1 MTRLKLQI
9 VCECLLL
16 LIPLNIYCIGDYL
29 ATGIQWALFRYQ
41 TSALGN
47 SLIFVNRDLLYVSG
61 GILKGSSATSTLV
74 WIAGTV
80 CLVAAL
86 IVLIWAA
93 VQEMAGTVK
102 YAGILTI
109 LGGLLFFAAML
120 VQYGPALANQHGY
133 SLPVG
138 VPIVIVTGCW
148 LAFGQT
154 PGTGDSPREKSEP
167 QEDAGRPDE

>member
-41 TSALGN
+41 ISALGN
-47 SLIFVNRDLLYVSG
+47 SLIFVNRDLLYVAG
-61 GILKGSSATSTLV
+61 GILKGSSATSTLT

-86 IVLIWAA
+86 VVLIWTA
-93 VQEMAGTVK
+93 VTDAGKRVR
-102 YAGILTI
+102 YSGALTI
-109 LGGLLFFAAML
+109 LAGFLFFAAML

-133 SLPVG
+133 ALPVG

-148 LAFGQT
+148 LVFGQDR
-154 PGTGDSPREKSEP
+154 GTGDSPAEKNDP
-167 QEDAGRPDE
+167 QEDTGSTDE